1 MKKTLIVLQG
11 PTAVGKTALS
21 LNLAEMLGCPI
32 INADSRQ
39 IYREIP
45 IGTAAPTAAEQARV
59 RHYFV
64 GTLSVEQYWSAAKY
78 EQEVLALCEEL
89 FKHHDALILSGGSML
104 YIDAVCKGI
113 DDIPTVDDETRQ
125 FLKAR
130 FEREGLEP
138 LCQELKLLDP
148 EYYNICDLKN
158 GKRVVH
164 ALEICYMSGKTYTSF
179 RKQQP
184 KPRPFSIL
192 HLGLQRER
200 PVLYERINRRVDQMM
215 AEGLLDEAQKLIPLQ
230 HLNSLNTVG
239 YKELFKYFSGEWDL
253 DFAIEKIKQNTRI
266 YSRKQMT
273 WMRRNPHIHWFT
285 PDDEPEIRKFITSN
299 LSAKA

>member
-1 MKKTLIVLQG
+1 MKTLIVIQG
-11 PTAVGKTALS
+11 PTAVGKTELS
-21 LNLAEMLGCPI
+21 LGLAEMLGSPI

-45 IGTAAPTAAEQARV
+45 IGTAAPTAQEQARV

-78 EQEVLALCEEL
+78 EQEVLALCQEL
-89 FKHHDALILSGGSML
+89 FSNHDTLVLSGGSML
-104 YIDAVCKGI
+104 YIDAVCNGI
-113 DDIPTVDDETRQ
+113 DDIPTVDEETRS

-130 FEREGLEP
+130 LEREGLEP
-138 LCQELKLLDP
+138 LCRELKLLDP
-148 EYYNICDLKN
+148 EYYHICDLRN
-158 GKRVVH
+158 SKRVVH

-179 RKQQP
+179 RKQQT

-192 HLGLQRER
+192 RLGLQRER
-200 PVLYERINRRVDQMM
+200 QSLYERINRRVDQMM
-215 AEGLLDEAQKLIPLQ
+215 DEGLLDEAQKLIPLQ

-239 YKELFKYFSGEWDL
+239 YKELFKYFSGEWSL

-273 WMRRNPHIHWFT
+273 WMRRNSYIHWFM
-285 PDDEPEIRKFITSN
+285 PEDEAEIRKFITSN